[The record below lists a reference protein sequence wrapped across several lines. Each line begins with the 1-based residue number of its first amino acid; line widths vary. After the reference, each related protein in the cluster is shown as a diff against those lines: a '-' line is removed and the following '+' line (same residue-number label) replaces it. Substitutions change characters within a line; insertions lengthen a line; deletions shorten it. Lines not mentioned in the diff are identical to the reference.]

1 MILGDFNYPDIDY
14 KKEEH
19 GIGHGTGLEASENL
33 QITSECG
40 LHQHVHD
47 YTRYRADQNPSIL
60 DYILTDDEY
69 VIDKLCLT
77 MPLCKSDHVCIDFG
91 YLTNHCTQSP
101 LHQKLDYWK
110 ADYESVK
117 ERIICD

>member
-1 MILGDFNYPDIDY
+1 MVPDRVKPVQADYDELSKLIKQATNVPLGTQIMILGDFNYPDIDY

-60 DYILTDDEY
+60 DYILTDDE
-69 VIDKLCLT
+69 
-77 MPLCKSDHVCIDFG
+77 
-91 YLTNHCTQSP
+91 
-101 LHQKLDYWK
+101 
-110 ADYESVK
+110 
-117 ERIICD
+117 